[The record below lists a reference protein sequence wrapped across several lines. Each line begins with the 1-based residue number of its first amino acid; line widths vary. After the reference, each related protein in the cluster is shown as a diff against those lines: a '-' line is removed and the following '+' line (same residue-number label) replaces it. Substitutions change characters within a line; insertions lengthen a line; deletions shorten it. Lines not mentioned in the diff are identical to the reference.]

1 MLTDQPLSTQLTP
14 GPPYERVKWEAARA
28 ASGPGH
34 QAELREVVSVDHFGG
49 VLAHGPADV
58 GRVEQPLVV
67 HGELAQVTEVL
78 DIEVGSE
85 GADELGWFDRR
96 GWRRCGGVPGGDR
109 DARPCLTS
117 TLSAPEVNLSL
128 PSVTRMKI
136 SVVLVVHML
145 GRGQPGTCTDRLDHA
160 QAVLGMG
167 AVLEDAAE
175 DRPAA

>member
-85 GADELGWFDRR
+85 GADELGRLIEGVGEGVRR
-96 GWRRCGGVPGGDR
+96 PWWDR
-109 DARPCLTS
+109 DARPCFDVDTVS
-117 TLSAPEVNLSL
+117 P
-128 PSVTRMKI
+128 
-136 SVVLVVHML
+136 
-145 GRGQPGTCTDRLDHA
+145 
-160 QAVLGMG
+160 
-167 AVLEDAAE
+167 
-175 DRPAA
+175 